1 MNCWYRQCEIC
12 HVLHCVGPERD
23 QNPATIK
30 RTAHP
35 ETGEMYTMVDLK
47 KRNREPEQAG
57 ATALY
62 QVMPTSILVLASITH
77 SMDVL
82 SISQDPSTIQHQ
94 EGPSGEL
101 YAMPQKTG
109 KKKKKEEAEAEAE
122 VEEMSEEQKAALY
135 SVPDRKGQ
143 KSKSEG
149 VSSFTPILFVQKEE
163 LVCGTF

>member
-1 MNCWYRQCEIC
+1 
-12 HVLHCVGPERD
+12 
-23 QNPATIK
+23 
-30 RTAHP
+30 
-35 ETGEMYTMVDLK
+35 MVDLK
-47 KRNREPEQAG
+47 KRNREPEQAV

-82 SISQDPSTIQHQ
+82 PIFQDPSTIQHQ
-94 EGPSGEL
+94 EGPSGDV

-109 KKKKKEEAEAEAE
+109 KKKKEKEAEAE

-149 VSSFTPILFVQKEE
+149 VSFACIADCFGMWHLLTHLCVGVYMQ
-163 LVCGTF
+163 